1 MQGEEYHGLTAMHL
15 AIAYGND
22 EIAEVL
28 VHCGVDI
35 NVRQDHGIKTTAVT
49 AVTENK
55 KHIWF

>member
-49 AVTENK
+49 ENT

>member
-35 NVRQDHGIKTTAVT
+35 NVRQDLGIKTTIVF
-49 AVTENK
+49 ENT